1 MQANNDALALALAQL
16 QGDTVAP
23 ILPLPDVG
31 WQPARIVSVDN
42 PSQTDDGKIVVWV
55 TFGFDGRADVTAR
68 FAFPSDWDVLGR
80 AVSAPTREVQHFAGK
95 ELLVNVQQFARKDG
109 TQGIGIQTYTVRPLP
124 TAGTVG
130 EVSTSYAD
138 YIRND
143 DVSDVLSGL

>member
-16 QGDTVAP
+16 QGDIVAA
-23 ILPLPDVG
+23 ILPLPDAG

-55 TFGFDGRADVTAR
+55 TFGFDRRADISAR
-68 FAFPSDWDVLGR
+68 FAFPNDWDVLGR
-80 AVSAPTREVQHFAGK
+80 AVSAPTREVQHFTGK
-95 ELLVNVQQFARKDG
+95 ELLVNVQQFKRNDG
-109 TQGIGIQTYTVRPLP
+109 TYGTGIQTYTVRPLP
-124 TAGTVG
+124 TDGTVG
-130 EVSTSYAD
+130 DVPTSYAD